1 MSDVVCLVH
10 HGTIERLD
18 DMGAFLRNVRRGRE
32 APSELVREMRHRYEV
47 IGGSPLSAIANRIA
61 AKLERALGMPV
72 RAAGRLWHPYP
83 HEALAGLDFERV
95 VVIPVAQHSA
105 HVYAEA
111 AQRDLGVVPVIAAGD
126 WGQNPALL
134 DAWARRV
141 RAKARE
147 NAALVLTAHS
157 LPRNVDPAYER
168 EVRASAAA
176 VASRVRDVFPDVHV
190 AFQSQGAGAD
200 AGQWLGPS
208 LPSVLD
214 AIASQ
219 RKTHVVI
226 APIGFLADHVEIL
239 YDIDIEAKALARA
252 RGLELSRTES
262 LNDAD
267 DFVAVLEGIA
277 RELVQKP

>member
-1 MSDVVCLVH
+1 MRDVVCLVH

-18 DMGAFLRNVRRGRE
+18 DMGDFLRNVRRGRE
-32 APSELVREMRHRYEV
+32 APSELVAEMRHRYEV
-47 IGGSPLSAIANRIA
+47 IGGSPLGTIANRLA
-61 AKLERALGMPV
+61 AKLERALSLPV

-83 HEALAGLDFERV
+83 HEALAGIDFDRV
-95 VVIPVAQHSA
+95 VVIPLAQHSA
-105 HVYAEA
+105 QVYADA
-111 AQRDLGVVPVIAAGD
+111 ARRDLGDVSVVSAAD

-157 LPRNVDPAYER
+157 LPRHVDPAYER

-214 AIASQ
+214 AIQ
-219 RKTHVVI
+219 GKKTHVVV

-277 RELVQKP
+277 LELIRAR